1 MGTIL
6 LAVYLKMNV
15 LLVAAWVLWCAIKRC
30 TTWLG
35 FETSQVLQVNMARL
49 LLLGSLLLPELSPE
63 GNT

>member
-1 MGTIL
+1 
-6 LAVYLKMNV
+6 MNV

-35 FETSQVLQVNMARL
+35 FETSQVLQLNMARL

>member
-15 LLVAAWVLWCAIKRC
+15 LLVAACVLWCAIKRC

-35 FETSQVLQVNMARL
+35 FETSQVLQLNMARL